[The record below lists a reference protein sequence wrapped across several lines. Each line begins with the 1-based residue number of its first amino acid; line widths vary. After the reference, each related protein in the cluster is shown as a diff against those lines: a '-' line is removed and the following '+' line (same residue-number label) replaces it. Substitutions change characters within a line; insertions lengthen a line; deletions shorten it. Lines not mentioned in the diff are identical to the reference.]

1 MVIAFLIRFLFVLVF
16 FWIFGLGAS
25 PAQVADSPEHVKV
38 LVTYHSLTG
47 HTKKMAHAVVK
58 GAGSVPG
65 TKVEIHQVSE
75 VTAQQLF
82 GADALV
88 VGSPV
93 YWSNMAG
100 EVKTFFDNWQFK
112 FGVFPEFKMRNKVG
126 AAFATGGQIS
136 SGKELTMLTILAAML
151 GNQMIV
157 VSGGGAFGASATTEG
172 DSPGV
177 SQQELAEAYDLGR
190 RVAEVAWLL
199 RCGQASGAFNSLG
212 VSEDC

>member
-1 MVIAFLIRFLFVLVF
+1 MNMHVRLLSIALVCLTSVPAWADEPSITVLV
-16 FWIFGLGAS
+16 A
-25 PAQVADSPEHVKV
+25 
-38 LVTYHSLTG
+38 YHSMGG
-47 HTKKMAHAVVK
+47 HTEKMAQGVLE
-58 GAGSVPG
+58 GALSVPG
-65 TKVEIHQVSE
+65 TKVLLKRVGQ
-75 VTAQQLF
+75 VTANELF
-82 GADALV
+82 SADALV

-112 FGVFPEFKMRNKVG
+112 FGVFPDFKMRNKVG

-172 DSPGV
+172 DSPGIDEK
-177 SQQELAEAYDLGR
+177 ELASAKELGQ
-190 RVAEVAWLL
+190 RVAEVTWMMKSAPK
-199 RCGQASGAFNSLG
+199 Q
-212 VSEDC
+212 

>member
-1 MVIAFLIRFLFVLVF
+1 MNMHVRLLSIALVCLTSVPAWADERSITVLV
-16 FWIFGLGAS
+16 A
-25 PAQVADSPEHVKV
+25 
-38 LVTYHSLTG
+38 YHSIGG
-47 HTKKMAHAVVK
+47 HTEKMAQGVLE
-58 GAGSVPG
+58 GAQSVPG
-65 TKVEIHQVSE
+65 TKVLLKRVGQ
-75 VTAQQLF
+75 VTANELF
-82 GADALV
+82 SADALV

-112 FGVFPEFKMRNKVG
+112 FGVFPDFKMRNKVG

-172 DSPGV
+172 DSPGIDEK
-177 SQQELAEAYDLGR
+177 ELASAKELGQ
-190 RVAEVAWLL
+190 RVAEVTWMMKSAPK
-199 RCGQASGAFNSLG
+199 Q
-212 VSEDC
+212 

>member
-1 MVIAFLIRFLFVLVF
+1 MNMLACILSIALGSLTLVPAWAEEPSITVLV
-16 FWIFGLGAS
+16 A
-25 PAQVADSPEHVKV
+25 
-38 LVTYHSLTG
+38 YHSMGG
-47 HTKKMAHAVVK
+47 HTEKMAQGVLE
-58 GAGSVPG
+58 GARGVPG
-65 TKVEIHQVSE
+65 TKVLLKRVGQ
-75 VTAQQLF
+75 VTADELF
-82 GADALV
+82 SADALV

-93 YWSNMAG
+93 YWANMAG

-112 FGVFPEFKMRNKVG
+112 FGVFPDFKMRNKIG

-177 SQQELAEAYDLGR
+177 DEKELASARELGQ
-190 RVAEVAWLL
+190 RVAEVTM
-199 RCGQASGAFNSLG
+199 RMKSTPKR
-212 VSEDC
+212 